1 MEETHVNKDPI
12 SEKTEEESENKQLE
26 YPVHPSDVLPEE
38 RVNFWKLF
46 KENWLSILTDCLT
59 FGSFGMGVAFLG
71 PTLFDLGCQTSSDL
85 KDMNWVIFAQLV
97 MTLVG
102 SISAGCLAKRAVPV
116 YVLLLIGMVGLPL
129 FMYLVPSCTVFA
141 WLLVDL
147 LLMGWCMGCIDCV
160 ANLRMIM
167 RFGTNVTP
175 FLQAMHF
182 FYGLGAFISPMI
194 AAPFL
199 VNIDCTPLVDGV
211 TSSSNSLRITRAQ
224 HLSKSRTAFVIL
236 GSIQLLITFIVVTV
250 VTLEKMNI
258 IKTGAYV
265 SQSTSQHSLKTAALE
280 KDERGGVSL
289 KHIIIVTIMAS
300 ISLFIYDGIQSSFG
314 DYIYSYA
321 EKSISNLRKEEG
333 AFLNACFWGC
343 FAFGRLLAIPL
354 ATRLTS
360 LFMLSINLGGV
371 LGAST
376 LMLIFHTD
384 KTVIYI
390 GVCSLGL
397 FLSSMTPTAISL
409 AEQFIN
415 INPSITSCLVV
426 CAALG
431 ESLCPIIVGNLF
443 ALIGPPTFLTFCL
456 SATILAVIFYV
467 LLVLIGRR
475 TIKYKEKPRTSFIF
489 LYERKKAGESSLIMP
504 SSLKY
509 YSKMQEEPEENLQL
523 GPIKS
528 TSTE

>member
-1 MEETHVNKDPI
+1 MSNPI
-12 SEKTEEESENKQLE
+12 AEKANEDNENKEME
-26 YPVHPSDVLPEE
+26 YPVNSADSLPQE
-38 RVNFWKLF
+38 RVSFFKLF
-46 KENWLSILTDCLT
+46 KENWISILTDCLT

-71 PTLFDLGCQTSSDL
+71 PTLFDLGCQTRSDL

-141 WLLVDL
+141 WLLIDL
-147 LLMGWCMGCIDCV
+147 LMMGWCMGCIDCV
-160 ANLRMIM
+160 ANLRMIQ

-182 FYGLGAFISPMI
+182 FYGLGAFLSPMI

-199 VNIDCTPLVDGV
+199 VNIDCTPLVDGKT
-211 TSSSNSLRITRAQ
+211 TSTSQRTISRIQ
-224 HLSKSRTAFVIL
+224 HLSQARTAFIIL
-236 GSIQLLITFIVVTV
+236 GSIQLLISFIVVLV
-250 VTLEKMNI
+250 ITLEKMNV
-258 IKTGAYV
+258 IKTGANV
-265 SQSTSQHSLKTAALE
+265 SQSTSHYSLHSAASE
-280 KDERGGVSL
+280 KDDRGGVSL
-289 KHIIIVTIMAS
+289 KHIVIITALTS
-300 ISLFIYDGIQSSFG
+300 ASLFIFDGIQSSFG

-321 EKSISNLRKEEG
+321 EKSHIGLKREEG
-333 AFLNACFWGC
+333 AFLNACFWGL

-360 LFMLSINLGGV
+360 MFMLSVNLSGAF
-371 LGAST
+371 LGSL

-384 KTVIYI
+384 KTVVYF
-390 GVCSLGL
+390 GTCLLGL
-397 FLSSMTPTAISL
+397 FLSSMSPTAIAM

-431 ESLCPIIVGNLF
+431 ETLCPIIVGNLF
-443 ALIGPPTFLTFCL
+443 ALIGPPTFVSFVLICTVVGV
-456 SATILAVIFYV
+456 ILYLALV
-467 LLVLIGRR
+467 LLGR
-475 TIKYKEKPRTSFIF
+475 TTVKYKEKPRTSFLF
-489 LYERKKAGESSLIMP
+489 LYETKKAGESSLIKP
-504 SSLKY
+504 TSIKY
-509 YSKMQEEPEENLQL
+509 YSKMQEEPEENLQM
-523 GPIKS
+523 GPIRQKS
-528 TSTE
+528 SD